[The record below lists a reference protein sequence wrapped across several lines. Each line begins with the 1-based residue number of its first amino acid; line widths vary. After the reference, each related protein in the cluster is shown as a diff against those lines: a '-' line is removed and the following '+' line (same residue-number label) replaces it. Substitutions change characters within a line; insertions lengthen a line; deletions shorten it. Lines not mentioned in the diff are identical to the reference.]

1 MIVKESRVVI
11 LTGAG
16 ISAESG
22 IRTFRDFDGLW
33 ENHRIEEVATPE
45 GWEAN
50 PQLVWG
56 FYQQRRRQLS
66 SDLDTLRQRVRHGC
80 KSDLLKLVKIRH
92 VGRQRARS
100 LASIGIRTPKDVLAM
115 TRKDQQKI
123 ASWRGWGPKLV
134 HNIMTEVKKV
144 VQRDE
149 GEAPAKKRS
158 DDMPLDGE
166 DWA

>member
-1 MIVKESRVVI
+1 MPI
-11 LTGAG
+11 LA
-16 ISAESG
+16 
-22 IRTFRDFDGLW
+22 
-33 ENHRIEEVATPE
+33 
-45 GWEAN
+45 
-50 PQLVWG
+50 
-56 FYQQRRRQLS
+56 QLS

-115 TRKDQQKI
+115 THKDQQKI

-134 HNIMTEVKKV
+134 HNIMSEVKKV

-149 GEAPAKKRS
+149 GEVPVKKRS

>member
-1 MIVKESRVVI
+1 MDWLLYAGREI
-11 LTGAG
+11 LLNDDVFADEHMPVL
-16 ISAESG
+16 A
-22 IRTFRDFDGLW
+22 
-33 ENHRIEEVATPE
+33 
-45 GWEAN
+45 
-50 PQLVWG
+50 
-56 FYQQRRRQLS
+56 QLS

-115 TRKDQQKI
+115 TRNDQQKV

-134 HNIMTEVKKV
+134 SNIMTEVKKV
-144 VQRDE
+144 VQRE
-149 GEAPAKKRS
+149 SGPAPVKKRS

-166 DWA
+166 DLA